1 MKFSKTL
8 QFFAIALMI
17 ALVACK
23 GKPQDLI
30 VKKWAVDVPET
41 KKYLVAQVEEL
52 KKKKPELGKLLEEGV
67 KNFEKEA
74 DKANMSIE
82 FKKDGTVESIYS
94 GMKEEATWSM
104 SEDGKTITKTEK
116 NGSKSDA
123 QVITLDKNKLVLKIT
138 GKDEESSQTLAFV
151 PAK

>member
-1 MKFSKTL
+1 
-8 QFFAIALMI
+8 MI